1 MSSKQASIAHPFS
14 DTLCI
19 HQLIERQES
28 RTPGRTA
35 VVFGKKALTYR
46 ELNTQANQ
54 LAHFLKKKGVGSD
67 AVVGLYM
74 GRSIEL
80 MVALL
85 GILKAGAA
93 YVPLDPQYP
102 KDRLEY
108 MAADSRAEVILMPAE
123 TEDRLENARGKELPF
138 ASATS
143 RRLWKDESQKN
154 PKVSGLSSRNLAHLL
169 YTSGSTGRPKGV
181 EIEHRSVVNFLESL
195 AEILEFS
202 EREVVL
208 SVTGLTFDI
217 AGLDIYL
224 TWMKGAKLVMVP
236 RSVVL
241 DGALLRTALNKL
253 KATLLQTTPV
263 TWRGLMDAGW
273 TAPPGFK
280 ALCGGEMLPR
290 QLLDDFSK
298 QPLRLWNL
306 YGPTETTIWSTAC
319 AITPEEFRAQ
329 GRISVGRPIANTYV
343 YVLDDQLKPVPT
355 GDVGEVHIG
364 GDGLARGYRNQSE
377 LTIEKFLPDP
387 FRHGK
392 DMRMYRT
399 GDLGCFRTTGE
410 IELLGRKDHQIKLHG
425 YRIEPGEIE
434 SAIRRATGIKE
445 SLVMLKDLRG
455 APALIAYLVTPRMPS
470 QLVKKLSQL
479 LPAYM
484 LPAHYVCLS
493 HFPQT
498 PNGKVDRSA
507 LPSPERGR
515 Q

>member
-1 MSSKQASIAHPFS
+1 MSSKRNSAARPFS
-14 DTLCI
+14 DAICI
-19 HQLIERQES
+19 HTIIERQAG

-35 VVFGKKALTYR
+35 VVFGNKALTYR

-54 LAHFLKKKGVGSD
+54 LAHFLKKKGVGPD
-67 AVVGLYM
+67 GVVGLYM

-85 GILKAGAA
+85 GVLKAGAA

-108 MAADSRAEVILMPAE
+108 MAADSRAEVILMPTE
-123 TEDRLENARGKELPF
+123 TEDHLNSAQGKELPF
-138 ASATS
+138 ASPPS

-202 EREVVL
+202 EREIVM

-217 AGLDIYL
+217 AGLDLYL

-241 DGALLRTALNKL
+241 DGALLRTALKKS

-263 TWRGLMDAGW
+263 TWRGLMDADW
-273 TAPPGFK
+273 VAPPGFK

-306 YGPTETTIWSTAC
+306 YGPTETTIWSTVC
-319 AITPEEFRAQ
+319 AITPEEFHAR

-343 YVLDDQLKPVPT
+343 YVLNDHLKPALA
-355 GDVGEVHIG
+355 GCVGEVHIG
-364 GDGLARGYRNQSE
+364 GDGLARGYRNQPE
-377 LTIEKFLPDP
+377 LTIEKFVPDP

-392 DMRMYRT
+392 NMRMYRT
-399 GDLGCFRTTGE
+399 GDLGCFRPTGE

-434 SAIRRATGIKE
+434 SAIRRVTGIKD
-445 SLVMLKDLRG
+445 SLVMLKDVRG
-455 APALIAYLVTPRMPS
+455 VPALIAYLVAPKVPS
-470 QLVKKLSQL
+470 HLAKKLSQL

-493 HFPQT
+493 NFPQT
-498 PNGKVDRSA
+498 QNGKVDRSA
-507 LPSPERGR
+507 LPPPERGR